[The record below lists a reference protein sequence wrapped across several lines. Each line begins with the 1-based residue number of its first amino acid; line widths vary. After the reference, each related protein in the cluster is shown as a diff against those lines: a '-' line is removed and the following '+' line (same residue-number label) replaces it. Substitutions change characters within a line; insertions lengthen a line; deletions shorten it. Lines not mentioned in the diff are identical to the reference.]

1 MMKLTEG
8 DCYDHCLNFAKHR
21 RDSQGYTP
29 QILVCVGFAQFKS
42 HFLGIYM
49 HLSWLADVLTCL
61 LWHSC
66 VLLLQMLITQL
77 VHRTILLSRSSRPEN
92 ESITSGKR
100 EDAHHPSRVASS
112 KKSFFWDFQDF
123 THSFWALASKQQAFL
138 VVSTCSNPSQDIVN
152 RDHPKNRIEKYIIL

>member
-1 MMKLTEG
+1 MMQLAEG

-61 LWHSC
+61 LLHSC

-112 KKSFFWDFQDF
+112 KTSFFLRFPRL
-123 THSFWALASKQQAFL
+123 HSLFLSACQQAANISGGFN
-138 VVSTCSNPSQDIVN
+138 VFQPIPRHSQSGP
-152 RDHPKNRIEKYIIL
+152 DHPKNRIE

>member
-1 MMKLTEG
+1 MMQLAEG

-112 KKSFFWDFQDF
+112 KTSFFFEISKTSLTLFERLPASSKHFWWFQRVP
-123 THSFWALASKQQAFL
+123 T
-138 VVSTCSNPSQDIVN
+138 
-152 RDHPKNRIEKYIIL
+152 HPKT